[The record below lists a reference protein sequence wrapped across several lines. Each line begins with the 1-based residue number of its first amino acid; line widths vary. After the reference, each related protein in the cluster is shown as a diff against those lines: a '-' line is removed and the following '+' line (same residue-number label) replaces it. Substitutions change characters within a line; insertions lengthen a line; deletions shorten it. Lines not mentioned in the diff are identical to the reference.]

1 MDEKLAKA
9 LGIRFVEK
17 KKNRAVNVDVHI
29 GKTTAKA
36 NGVRYTFSFSPE
48 ACKKTGEYVRVGIGT
63 RRIYFVPSANCGES
77 FKVNRKHSSRGY
89 VYLGASAVGFIDEY
103 IGDHKL
109 RYDGDL
115 DVYYIRR
122 TEEEDA

>member
-17 KKNRAVNVDVHI
+17 KKNRVVNVDVYI

-48 ACKKTGEYVRVGIGT
+48 ACKKIGEYVRVGVGT
-63 RRIYFVPSANCGES
+63 RRIYFVPSEMGGEA

-89 VYLGASAVGFIDEY
+89 VYLGASSVGFINEY

-115 DVYYIRR
+115 DVYYIRQ
-122 TEEEDA
+122 TAEENT